1 LICIRLTWPTFHHYR
16 KRHQS
21 QQQNGDHADDGD
33 GELLGGGPGE
43 VMALAVELAGGR
55 RPCSVMEEAW
65 SFMAVV
71 CSFMM
76 ALCRLDVTC
85 LR

>member
-1 LICIRLTWPTFHHYR
+1 LQVDGSR
-16 KRHQS
+16 
-21 QQQNGDHADDGD
+21 ADDGD

-43 VMALAVELAGGR
+43 VMSLAAELAGGR

-71 CSFMM
+71 CSLMM
-76 ALCRLDVTC
+76 ALCQLDVTC
-85 LR
+85 LRWYVMAPLRELRHISE